1 MIAHPLAGIL
11 FYRSV
16 VSFTSSFAVSAIA
29 PVLAVAALPLQ
40 VEATHP
46 NMLIC
51 ELAAGQRDGFCI
63 QNHDPQK
70 ARSTRRLGLNH
81 V

>member
-29 PVLAVAALPLQ
+29 AALPLQ